1 MTDIMTEAAANGGAA
16 AGIAKFK
23 EFREKFYP
31 GQSYDF
37 GETTM
42 LMMAQRA
49 NTAGKTDDALAYL
62 QANLEY
68 HPKSVRTYSAIAQ
81 MKTAKGDKPGAI
93 AAIEKVLELDPSN
106 AQAKAQLEAL
116 KK

>member
-1 MTDIMTEAAANGGAA
+1 
-16 AGIAKFK
+16 
-23 EFREKFYP
+23 
-31 GQSYDF
+31 
-37 GETTM
+37 M